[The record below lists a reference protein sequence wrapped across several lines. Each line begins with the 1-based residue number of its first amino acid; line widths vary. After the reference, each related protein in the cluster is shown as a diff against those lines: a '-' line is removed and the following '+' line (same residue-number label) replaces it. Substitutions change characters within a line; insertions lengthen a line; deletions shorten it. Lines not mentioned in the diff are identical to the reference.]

1 VRGFGILVLVLGVFA
16 VFGAL
21 VMDVSVP
28 SGVGRVNNL
37 GLMAE
42 RQNYTIIG
50 SVMLIA
56 GLLMVMLGRRQASPA
71 LDIADSKSCP
81 MCAESIKRAAIK
93 CRHCGTDLDADQVA
107 GEPDDNTP
115 TANKWAKKD
124 SEDSYAGYWIL
135 SLVVVGLIIFT
146 VLSRL

>member
-1 VRGFGILVLVLGVFA
+1 MRGFGILVLVVGVFA

-21 VMDVSVP
+21 VMDVSVS

-56 GLLMVMLGRRQASPA
+56 GLLMVMFGRRQASPV
-71 LDIADSKSCP
+71 LDVSDSKSCP
-81 MCAESIKRAAIK
+81 MCAETIKRAAIK
-93 CRHCGTDLDADQVA
+93 CRHCGADLDADQVV
-107 GEPDDNTP
+107 GELDDSTP
-115 TANKWAKKD
+115 TANTWAETD
-124 SEDSYAGYWIL
+124 SKDSYAGYWIL